1 MKHRNLLLVF
11 LTMFCTTIFSQ
22 KKSLKTS
29 MIKESISIDGLL
41 NEDSWKYAEQAH
53 NFVMYS
59 PDNGKHVDSL
69 KRTIVKV
76 LYDNNAIYIGAE
88 MYDSNPEK
96 ILKEITQR
104 DNFGTSDHF
113 GVFINGNND
122 GQQDF
127 RFFLSAAG
135 VQMDC
140 VTTDA
145 TGEDFSWDAIWAG
158 NVQITDFGWTAEFR
172 IPYAALRFSDAD
184 TQTWGLNFYREL
196 RRENELYTWNFIDTS
211 IQQEIMQ
218 TGTLTGIEN
227 IKTPTRL
234 FLFPYAAYYVNKTPE
249 STENSLKLGL
259 DLKYGINDA
268 FTLDAILVPD
278 YGQTKFDAVELNLG
292 PFEQQFNENRPFFTE
307 GTELFNK
314 GDLFYSRRIGGVP
327 SLYVYPN
334 NEDEVVEN
342 PATINLINA
351 IKVSGRTDKG
361 LGIGVLNAVTQVTK
375 ATVKNSVTGDVVR
388 TVVEPLANYNIVV
401 LDQRFQN
408 SSATFVNTNV
418 TRNGSFQDA
427 NVSAAILDYNT
438 RNNTYNIYADFKYS
452 IVNPTYSIDNKS
464 GINTNLQFAETIG
477 NYRFALGGNYVS
489 KDFDS
494 NDLGI
499 NYQTNFYNLFAKT
512 SYRILNPTKT
522 FNAFKMEGTIFTEFE
537 NSTGLIKEANAEVV
551 FTTATL
557 KNDYINFGLTTRA
570 LETYDFY
577 EPRYEG
583 RYVYIPRDLGSYI
596 ILRSNRNRKAAI
608 DAQIQYKV
616 TEEKGRD
623 NTFLSL
629 SPLYR
634 FNNKFTAT
642 ISASYILQRNNIG
655 YIDDTY
661 TDENSAFDIIFAQRD
676 RKTYTLSSGAK
687 YSLNKDMTFNLN
699 GRYYWSYAENTSFYN
714 LQENGQLNSISYS
727 ENRNSNFQTW
737 NLDLS
742 YNWWFAPGSQISI
755 LYRNQGDSFSRV
767 IDKSLEAN
775 FSNLFKNQLEHN
787 FSVSIRYFIDYN
799 QAKNWL

>member
-11 LTMFCTTIFSQ
+11 VLLFHIIVQAQRKTLT
-22 KKSLKTS
+22 TS
-29 MIKESISIDGLL
+29 MIQETISIDGIL
-41 NEDSWKYAEQAH
+41 NENTWNRAQQAA
-53 NFVMYS
+53 NFIMYS
-59 PDNGKHVDSL
+59 PDNGKPVDSL
-69 KRTIVKV
+69 KKTVVRV

-88 MYDSNPEK
+88 MYDSNPAS

-158 NVQITDFGWTAEFR
+158 NVQMTDFGWTAEFR
-172 IPYAALRFSDAD
+172 IPYAALRFSEAD
-184 TQTWGLNFYREL
+184 VQTWGLNFYREI
-196 RRENELYTWNFIDTS
+196 RRDNELYTWNFIDTNVE
-211 IQQEIMQ
+211 QEVMQ
-218 TGTLTGIEN
+218 TGILEGIEN

-234 FLFPYAAYYVNKTPE
+234 FFFPYAAYYVNNTAE
-249 STENSLKLGL
+249 ATEHSLKAGL
-259 DLKYGINDA
+259 DIKYGINDA

-314 GDLFYSRRIGGVP
+314 GNLFYSRRIGGVP
-327 SLYVYPN
+327 SLYVYADS
-334 NEDEVVEN
+334 EAETVEN

-351 IKVSGRTDKG
+351 IKVSGRNAKG
-361 LGIGVLNAVTQVTK
+361 LGIGVLNAVTQKTN
-375 ATVKNSVTGDVVR
+375 ATVKNTVSGET
-388 TVVEPLANYNIVV
+388 TTIVVEPLANYNILV

-438 RNNTYNIYADFKYS
+438 KQNTYNIYADFKYS
-452 IVNPTYSIDNKS
+452 IVNTAYNPENFN
-464 GINTNLQFAETIG
+464 GINTALQFAETTG
-477 NYRFALGGNYVS
+477 NYRYAFGGNYIS

-499 NYQTNFYNLFAKT
+499 IYQTNFYNLFAKT

-522 FNAFKMEGTIFTEFE
+522 FNALKVEASIFSEFE
-537 NSTGLIKEANAEVV
+537 NSTGLIKEANAELV
-551 FTTATL
+551 FNTATL
-557 KNDYINFGLTTRA
+557 KNDYINLGITARA

-583 RYVYIPRDLGSYI
+583 RYVYIPRDIGSYI
-596 ILRSNRNRKAAI
+596 TLRSNRNRKAAV
-608 DAQIQYKV
+608 DAQIQYKL

-634 FNNKFTAT
+634 FNNKFTAS
-642 ISASYILQRNNIG
+642 ISASYILQRNNTG

-661 TDENSAFDIIFAQRD
+661 TDENSDFDIIFARRD

-699 GRYYWSYAENTSFYN
+699 GRYYWSYAENTAFYS
-714 LQENGQLNSISYS
+714 LQENGRLQSFSYS
-727 ENRNSNFQTW
+727 ENKNANFQTW

-742 YNWWFAPGSQISI
+742 YNWWFAPGSQISM

-767 IDKSLEAN
+767 IDKSLDSN